1 MGKKIAE
8 WYIYNKNKVLMAVFV
23 IVVIVL
29 VSIIVNLINSIQL
42 NNAQTNTLANM
53 QTNENTQQAENPVG
67 NFTDIYV
74 DSNDSSVTGE
84 SVGFSQ
90 INMLD
95 TINQF
100 VQLCNEGNVNE
111 AYNMLSDECKEEVY
125 PSLDSFSNNYYN
137 AIFNGQ
143 REKHFSRELGRH
155 SIYKVTFQNDAL
167 STGVYTEEGTIQDY
181 ITVTRNENNELRL
194 NINNYIGREEINKTR
209 TNSSN
214 ISITVL
220 RSDTYMDYE
229 TYTYSIINN
238 TNKTILLDDKSST
251 DNMYI
256 EDENGNQYTAYI
268 HELSEAQLT
277 ITPGETKEIT
287 IKYYSRYGSTKNIT
301 QVVFNKIILNYNE
314 VAVKQTTRIEIEL

>member
-8 WYIYNKNKVLMAVFV
+8 WYIYNKNKVIIAVLA
-23 IVVIVL
+23 IVVVAL
-29 VSIIVNLINSIQL
+29 VSIIVNLVNSMQS
-42 NNAQTNTLANM
+42 NNTQTNTLANI
-53 QTNENTQQAENPVG
+53 QTNENIQQEENPVG

-90 INMLD
+90 TNMLD

-100 VQLCNEGNVNE
+100 AQLCNEGNVNA
-111 AYNMLSDECKEEVY
+111 AYNMLSDECKEDVY

-143 REKHFSRELGRH
+143 KKNILVENWVNN
-155 SIYKVTFQNDAL
+155 IYKVTFENDAL
-167 STGVYTEEGTIQDY
+167 STGIYTEEGTIQDY
-181 ITVTRNENNELRL
+181 ITVESNENNELRL
-194 NINNYIGREEINKTR
+194 NVNNYIERKEINKTY
-209 TNSSN
+209 TDSSN

-220 RSDTYMDYE
+220 RNDTYMDYE
-229 TYTYSIINN
+229 TYTYSITNN
-238 TNKTILLDDKSST
+238 TNNTILLDDKIST

-256 EDENGNQYTAYI
+256 QDENGNQYTAYI

-277 ITPGETKEIT
+277 VTPGETKEVT

-301 QVVFNKIILNYNE
+301 QVVFNRIILNYNE
-314 VAVKQTTRIEIEL
+314 VAVRQTTRIEIGL

>member
-1 MGKKIAE
+1 MGRKIAE
-8 WYIYNKNKVLMAVFV
+8 WYINNKTKVLTAIFI
-23 IVVIVL
+23 IVVIIL
-29 VSIIVNLINSIQL
+29 VSIIVNFLNTLQL
-42 NNAQTNTLANM
+42 NEAQTNTE
-53 QTNENTQQAENPVG
+53 TNVNVQENNSPIG

-74 DSNDSSVTGE
+74 EDNESVVTGE
-84 SVGFSQ
+84 NMSSSQ
-90 INMLD
+90 VTIID

-100 VQLCNEGNVNE
+100 VQLCNERNVNE

-143 REKHFSRELGRH
+143 NKNTSVENWVNN
-155 SIYKVTFQNDAL
+155 IYKVTFENDAL

-194 NINNYIGREEINKTR
+194 NINNYIGRQEINKKHTD
-209 TNSSN
+209 TSN
-214 ISITVL
+214 VTITVL

-229 TYTYSIINN
+229 TYTYSITNN
-238 TNKTILLDDKSST
+238 TNNTILLDDKGST

-256 EDENGNQYTAYI
+256 QDANGNQYTAYI

-277 ITPGETKEIT
+277 ITPGETKEVT

-314 VAVKQTTRIEIEL
+314 VVVRQTTRIEIEL

>member
-1 MGKKIAE
+1 MGRKIAE
-8 WYIYNKNKVLMAVFV
+8 WYINNKTKVLTAIFI
-23 IVVIVL
+23 IVVIIL
-29 VSIIVNLINSIQL
+29 VSIIVNFLNTLQL
-42 NNAQTNTLANM
+42 NKSQTNTEANVNV
-53 QTNENTQQAENPVG
+53 QENNAPIG

-74 DSNDSSVTGE
+74 EGTESVVTGE
-84 SVGFSQ
+84 NTSSSQ
-90 INMLD
+90 VTIID

-125 PSLDSFSNNYYN
+125 PSLDSFRNNYYN

-143 REKHFSRELGRH
+143 KKNISVENWVN

-301 QVVFNKIILNYNE
+301 QVVFNKIILNYDLM
-314 VAVKQTTRIEIEL
+314 KLFYH

>member
-1 MGKKIAE
+1 MGRKIAE
-8 WYIYNKNKVLMAVFV
+8 WYINNKTKVLTAIFI
-23 IVVIVL
+23 IVVIIL
-29 VSIIVNLINSIQL
+29 VSIIVNFLNALQL
-42 NNAQTNTLANM
+42 NEVQTNTE
-53 QTNENTQQAENPVG
+53 TNVNVQENNTPIG

-74 DSNDSSVTGE
+74 GDSESVVTGGNM
-84 SVGFSQ
+84 SSSQ
-90 INMLD
+90 VTIID

-100 VQLCNEGNVNE
+100 VQLCNERNVNE

-143 REKHFSRELGRH
+143 NKNTSVENWVNN
-155 SIYKVTFQNDAL
+155 IYKVTFENDAL

-194 NINNYIGREEINKTR
+194 NINNYIGRQEINKKHTD
-209 TNSSN
+209 TSN
-214 ISITVL
+214 VTITVL

-229 TYTYSIINN
+229 TYTYSITNN
-238 TNKTILLDDKSST
+238 TNNTILLDDKGST

-268 HELSEAQLT
+268 HELSESQLT
-277 ITPGETKEIT
+277 ITPGETKEVT

-314 VAVKQTTRIEIEL
+314 VAVRQTTRIEIEL

>member
-1 MGKKIAE
+1 MGRKIAE
-8 WYIYNKNKVLMAVFV
+8 WYINNKTKVLTAIFI
-23 IVVIVL
+23 IVVIIL
-29 VSIIVNLINSIQL
+29 VSIIVNFLNALQL
-42 NNAQTNTLANM
+42 NEVQTNTE
-53 QTNENTQQAENPVG
+53 TNVNVQENNTPIG

-74 DSNDSSVTGE
+74 GDSESVVTGE
-84 SVGFSQ
+84 
-90 INMLD
+90 NMSSAQVTIID

-100 VQLCNEGNVNE
+100 VQLCNERNVNE

-143 REKHFSRELGRH
+143 KKNIAVENWVN
-155 SIYKVTFQNDAL
+155 SIYKVTFENDAL
-167 STGVYTEEGTIQDY
+167 STGMYTEEGTIQDY

-194 NINNYIGREEINKTR
+194 NINNYIGRQEINKKHTD
-209 TNSSN
+209 TSN
-214 ISITVL
+214 VTITVL

-229 TYTYSIINN
+229 TYTYSITNN
-238 TNKTILLDDKSST
+238 TNNTILLDDKGST

-268 HELSEAQLT
+268 HELSESQLT
-277 ITPGETKEIT
+277 ITPGETKEVT

-314 VAVKQTTRIEIEL
+314 VAVRQTTRIEIEL

>member
-1 MGKKIAE
+1 MGRKIAE
-8 WYIYNKNKVLMAVFV
+8 WYINNKTKVLTAIFI
-23 IVVIVL
+23 IVVIIL
-29 VSIIVNLINSIQL
+29 VSIIVNFLNTLQL
-42 NNAQTNTLANM
+42 NKSQTNTEANVNV
-53 QTNENTQQAENPVG
+53 QENNAPIG

-74 DSNDSSVTGE
+74 EGTESVVTGE
-84 SVGFSQ
+84 NTSSSQ
-90 INMLD
+90 VTIID
-95 TINQF
+95 AINQF

-125 PSLDSFSNNYYN
+125 PSLDSFRNNYYN
-137 AIFNGQ
+137 VIFNG
-143 REKHFSRELGRH
+143 RKKNISVENWVN

>member
-1 MGKKIAE
+1 MGRKIAE
-8 WYIYNKNKVLMAVFV
+8 WYINNKTKVLTAIFI
-23 IVVIVL
+23 IVVIIL
-29 VSIIVNLINSIQL
+29 VSIIVNFLNTLQL
-42 NNAQTNTLANM
+42 NKSQTNTEANVNV
-53 QTNENTQQAENPVG
+53 QENNAPIG

-74 DSNDSSVTGE
+74 EGTESVVTGE
-84 SVGFSQ
+84 NTSSSQ
-90 INMLD
+90 VTIID

-125 PSLDSFSNNYYN
+125 PSLDSFRNNYYN

-143 REKHFSRELGRH
+143 KKNISVENWVN
-155 SIYKVTFQNDAL
+155 SIYKVTFENDAL
-167 STGVYTEEGTIQDY
+167 STGVYTQEGTIQDY

-209 TNSSN
+209 TDSSN

-229 TYTYSIINN
+229 TYTYSITNN
-238 TNKTILLDDKSST
+238 TNNTILLDDKIST

-314 VAVKQTTRIEIEL
+314 VAVRNRLQE

>member
-1 MGKKIAE
+1 MGRKIAE
-8 WYIYNKNKVLMAVFV
+8 WYINNKTKVLTAIFI
-23 IVVIVL
+23 IVVIIL
-29 VSIIVNLINSIQL
+29 VSIIVNFLNTLQL
-42 NNAQTNTLANM
+42 NEAQTNTE
-53 QTNENTQQAENPVG
+53 TNVNVQENNSPIG

-74 DSNDSSVTGE
+74 EDNESVVTGE
-84 SVGFSQ
+84 NMSSSQ
-90 INMLD
+90 VTIID

-100 VQLCNEGNVNE
+100 VQLCNERNVNE

-143 REKHFSRELGRH
+143 NKNTSVENWVNN
-155 SIYKVTFQNDAL
+155 IYKVTFENDAL

-194 NINNYIGREEINKTR
+194 NINNYIERQEINKKHTD
-209 TNSSN
+209 TSN
-214 ISITVL
+214 VTITVL

-229 TYTYSIINN
+229 TYTYSITNN
-238 TNKTILLDDKSST
+238 TNNTILLDDKGST

-268 HELSEAQLT
+268 HELSESQLT
-277 ITPGETKEIT
+277 ITPGETKEVT

-314 VAVKQTTRIEIEL
+314 VAVRQTTRIEIEL

>member
-1 MGKKIAE
+1 MGRKIAE
-8 WYIYNKNKVLMAVFV
+8 WYINNKTKVLTAIFI
-23 IVVIVL
+23 IVVIIL
-29 VSIIVNLINSIQL
+29 VSIIVNFLNTLQL
-42 NNAQTNTLANM
+42 NEAQTNTE
-53 QTNENTQQAENPVG
+53 TNVNVQENNSPIG

-74 DSNDSSVTGE
+74 EDNESVVTGE
-84 SVGFSQ
+84 NMSSSQ
-90 INMLD
+90 VTIID

-100 VQLCNEGNVNE
+100 VQLCNERNVNE

-143 REKHFSRELGRH
+143 NKNTSVENWVNN
-155 SIYKVTFQNDAL
+155 IYKVTFENDAL

-194 NINNYIGREEINKTR
+194 NINNYIGRQEINKKHTD
-209 TNSSN
+209 TSN
-214 ISITVL
+214 VTITVL

-229 TYTYSIINN
+229 TYTYSITNN
-238 TNKTILLDDKSST
+238 TNNTILLDDKGST

-268 HELSEAQLT
+268 HELSESQLT
-277 ITPGETKEIT
+277 ITPGETKEVT

-314 VAVKQTTRIEIEL
+314 VAVRQTTRIEIEL

>member
-1 MGKKIAE
+1 MGRKIVE
-8 WYIYNKNKVLMAVFV
+8 WYINNKTKLLTAIFI
-23 IVVIVL
+23 IVVIIL
-29 VSIIVNLINSIQL
+29 VSIIVNFLNALQL
-42 NNAQTNTLANM
+42 NEVQTNTE
-53 QTNENTQQAENPVG
+53 TNVNVQENNTPIG

-74 DSNDSSVTGE
+74 GDSESVVTGE
-84 SVGFSQ
+84 
-90 INMLD
+90 NMSSAQVTIID

-143 REKHFSRELGRH
+143 KKNIAVENWVN
-155 SIYKVTFQNDAL
+155 SIYKVTFENDAL
-167 STGVYTEEGTIQDY
+167 STGMYTEEGTIQDY
-181 ITVTRNENNELRL
+181 ITVARNENNELRL

-209 TNSSN
+209 TDASN
-214 ISITVL
+214 VTITVL

-229 TYTYSIINN
+229 TYTYSITNN
-238 TNKTILLDDKSST
+238 TNNTILLDDKGST

-268 HELSEAQLT
+268 HELSESQLT
-277 ITPGETKEIT
+277 ITPGETKEVT

-314 VAVKQTTRIEIEL
+314 VAIRQTTRIEIEL

>member
-1 MGKKIAE
+1 MGRKIAE
-8 WYIYNKNKVLMAVFV
+8 WYINNKTKVLTAIFI
-23 IVVIVL
+23 IVVIIL
-29 VSIIVNLINSIQL
+29 VSIIVNFLNTLQL
-42 NNAQTNTLANM
+42 NEAQTNTE
-53 QTNENTQQAENPVG
+53 TNVNVQGNNSPIG

-74 DSNDSSVTGE
+74 EDNESVVTGE
-84 SVGFSQ
+84 NMSSSQ
-90 INMLD
+90 VTIID

-100 VQLCNEGNVNE
+100 VQLCNERNVNE

-143 REKHFSRELGRH
+143 NKNTSVENWVNN
-155 SIYKVTFQNDAL
+155 IYKVTFENDAL

-194 NINNYIGREEINKTR
+194 NINNYIGRQEINKKHTD
-209 TNSSN
+209 TSN
-214 ISITVL
+214 VTITVL

-229 TYTYSIINN
+229 TYTYSITNN
-238 TNKTILLDDKSST
+238 TNNTILLDDKGST

-268 HELSEAQLT
+268 HELSESQLT
-277 ITPGETKEIT
+277 ITPGETKEVT

-314 VAVKQTTRIEIEL
+314 VAVRQTTRIEIEL

>member
-1 MGKKIAE
+1 MGRKIAE
-8 WYIYNKNKVLMAVFV
+8 WYINNKTKVLTAIFI
-23 IVVIVL
+23 IVVIIL
-29 VSIIVNLINSIQL
+29 VSIIVNFLNTLQL
-42 NNAQTNTLANM
+42 NEAQTNTE
-53 QTNENTQQAENPVG
+53 TNVNVQENNSPIG

-74 DSNDSSVTGE
+74 EDNESVVTGE
-84 SVGFSQ
+84 NMSSSQ
-90 INMLD
+90 VTIID

-100 VQLCNEGNVNE
+100 VQLCNERNVNE

-143 REKHFSRELGRH
+143 NKNTSVENWVNN
-155 SIYKVTFQNDAL
+155 IYKVTFENDAL

-194 NINNYIGREEINKTR
+194 NINNYIGRQEINKKHTD
-209 TNSSN
+209 TSN
-214 ISITVL
+214 VTITVL

-229 TYTYSIINN
+229 TYTYSITNN
-238 TNKTILLDDKSST
+238 TNNTILLDDKGST

-268 HELSEAQLT
+268 HELSESQLT
-277 ITPGETKEIT
+277 ITPGETKEVT
-287 IKYYSRYGSTKNIT
+287 IKYYSRYGSIKNIT

-314 VAVKQTTRIEIEL
+314 VAVSQTTRIEIEL